1 MASFF
6 SRTVVRWYQTHG
18 RDLPWR
24 RTADP
29 YRIWLSEVILQQTQV
44 SQGLPYYERFLQKYP
59 TVAALAAAM
68 YRGAQRA
75 AETGGFEAVRTLQLE
90 ATGGHMVV
98 TGAGDVLVIAV
109 ADRDAQL
116 GLIRVETLRAAESLQ

>member
-1 MASFF
+1 MSTRYNGAIEGL
-6 SRTVVRWYQTHG
+6 SRVPGVTGALVVET
-18 RDLPWR
+18 
-24 RTADP
+24 TAGVPIAAD
-29 YRIWLSEVILQQTQV
+29 VAAGV
-44 SQGLPYYERFLQKYP
+44 DGAA
-59 TVAALAAAM
+59 VAALAAAM

-75 AETGGFEAVRTLQLE
+75 AETGGYEAVRTLQLD
-90 ATGGHMVV
+90 ASGGHMVV